1 MEVSVRQACQTL
13 SRLINQ
19 VIFEKRPIIIT
30 ARGKSKAVLMSI
42 EEYERLTNPEGIRAE
57 TLETAQRLREAL
69 EAEVGVLQEDWV
81 AEART
86 EHAANL
92 LPGLVSE

>member
-1 MEVSVRQACQTL
+1 MEVSVRQAGQTL

-42 EEYERLTNPEGIRAE
+42 EEYNRLTHPEGIKAE
-57 TLETAQRLREAL
+57 ALETARQLRKDL
-69 EAEVGVLQEDWV
+69 EAEVGVRQEDWV
-81 AEART
+81 AEARA
-86 EHAANL
+86 ERAANIL
-92 LPGLVSE
+92 SGMVNE

>member
-1 MEVSVRQACQTL
+1 MEVSVRQAGQTL

-30 ARGKSKAVLMSI
+30 ARGKSKAVLMSM
-42 EEYERLTNPEGIRAE
+42 EEYHRLTQPEGIKAE
-57 TLETAQRLREAL
+57 ALETARQLRAAL
-69 EAEVGVLQEDWV
+69 EAEVGVLQTDWL
-81 AEART
+81 AETRA

-92 LPGLVSE
+92 LTGMVHE